1 MRETKDILDEISRR
15 WFLTEP
21 ALFSVYCRHRVS
33 MNGNMRCPVRVGRG
47 VLEYNPV
54 LMKDL
59 GNEEVEKIFRFE
71 MIRVLLLHPYAR
83 KPAGCSDVACAMGSD
98 MTLATFYP
106 SSGMLSPSYLGLPEG
121 QYYEWYARQ
130 FQQSFQKAGTED
142 NPSEGPGGDGAKG
155 MIDENEKKDSAGLW
169 EEDPW
174 MQEGIRQA
182 LADISDW
189 GSLPASLSTQIK
201 ANLIPKLD
209 YRKVLSGFRS
219 SILCA
224 KRDLSRMRPNRRSG
238 FQYMGSIRQ
247 LRTNYLVA
255 VDMSGSISDGE
266 LARFFSVVNRF
277 FKYGVEQI
285 DVLPFDTQPGDLMP
299 LSKARKQ
306 FKVTGR
312 GGTDFQPAIDYAA
325 HHPEYDALIFF
336 TDGEAPV
343 PAVPARWKGRILW
356 ILRSE
361 PEYKK
366 HRTWMRNFGRVCYI
380 H

>member
-1 MRETKDILDEISRR
+1 MRETKEILDEISRR

-59 GNEEVEKIFRFE
+59 DNEEVEKLFRFE
-71 MIRVLLLHPYAR
+71 MIRVLLLHPYSR
-83 KPAGCSDVACAMGSD
+83 KPAGCSDVACARGSD

-106 SSGMLSPSYLGLPEG
+106 SSGLLSPSSLGLPEG

-130 FQQSFQKAGTED
+130 FQQSFQKAGTEK
-142 NPSEGPGGDGAKG
+142 NPSEGP
-155 MIDENEKKDSAGLW
+155 AGLW

-174 MQEGIRQA
+174 MQEGVRQA
-182 LADISDW
+182 LADISGW
-189 GSLPASLSTQIK
+189 GSLPASLTTRIK

-224 KRDLSRMRPNRRSG
+224 KRDLSRMRPNRRSE

-277 FKYGVEQI
+277 FKYGVEKI
-285 DVLPFDTQPGDLMP
+285 DVLPFDTQPGDLIP

-312 GGTDFQPAIDYAA
+312 GGTDFQLVIDYAA
-325 HHPEYDALIFF
+325 NHPEYDALIFF

-343 PAVPARWKGRILW
+343 PVVPARWKGRILW

-361 PEYKK
+361 PEYRK
-366 HRTWMRNFGRVCYI
+366 HRTWMRRFGRVCYI